1 MRKKTKKWQLENLE
15 MSEISEIL
23 EKLLRVFFFPS
34 FQFCATAKIEN
45 SDLKILEKN
54 SWGSPRFLRFPSFRP
69 GQLNLRS
76 SHWNSLKKGV
86 LRNLQIS
93 QENTC
98 IKILNSWEILKIFK
112 NT

>member
-1 MRKKTKKWQLENLE
+1 MRKKIKKWQLENLE

-23 EKLLRVFFFPS
+23 EKLLRVFFFS
-34 FQFCATAKIEN
+34 EF
-45 SDLKILEKN
+45 SILRYSQNRKLRFKN
-54 SWGSPRFLRFPSFRP
+54 LGKKFLRSPRFLRFPSFRP

-93 QENTC
+93 
-98 IKILNSWEILKIFK
+98 
-112 NT
+112 